1 MGKSSP
7 PTPDYTGAAEA
18 TAAGSREV
26 TDAQTWANRPNQTNP
41 WGSTTWDATATIDP
55 ATGKSFNKWTQNQ
68 TLNPE
73 SQAALDAQMAVTTG
87 RSQMGEGMI
96 DRTSNEL
103 GQPMDWEQFGQQN
116 RGATAEAIDMSGLP
130 SGVGSVEAKQY
141 NAPTLNT
148 NLDYAGASGVGQAD
162 TQNRLDYSSANA
174 IGGNDQYRN
183 EAENALYDRSS
194 KRLDTRFGQ
203 SDEAIQVKLAS
214 QGLAP
219 GDQAYDAAMKNY
231 SDSKNDAYSS
241 AQNDAITMGGQEASR
256 NFGMDTTR
264 RGITTG
270 EEDRSA
276 AFRNQEANQQFGR
289 DMSRRGLETGEI
301 RDRFNAYN
309 SGLQNQQGMDL
320 AAGGQ
325 QYAEE
330 LGAGNFA
337 NQARAQ
343 SLQEQT
349 GIKDRA
355 YINAQDEANNA
366 NALRTSAINEEQ
378 TRRQQSLNEMNAVL
392 SGQQVNP
399 ATMAPV
405 QMASRS
411 AGTDYTG
418 AMQDTYN
425 ADLNR
430 TNASNMGMQGLM
442 SGATSVAGMFSDR
455 RLKKNIER
463 VGTWLTYPLYKFQYI
478 WGEWAV
484 GIMSDEINQDAVS
497 VHPSGFDIV
506 DYMKVR

>member
-1 MGKSSP
+1 M
-7 PTPDYTGAAEA
+7 T
-18 TAAGSREV
+18 
-26 TDAQTWANRPNQTNP
+26 
-41 WGSTTWDATATIDP
+41 
-55 ATGKSFNKWTQNQ
+55 
-68 TLNPE
+68 
-73 SQAALDAQMAVTTG
+73 
-87 RSQMGEGMI
+87 
-96 DRTSNEL
+96 
-103 GQPMDWEQFGQQN
+103 
-116 RGATAEAIDMSGLP
+116 
-130 SGVGSVEAKQY
+130 
-141 NAPTLNT
+141 
-148 NLDYAGASGVGQAD
+148 
-162 TQNRLDYSSANA
+162 
-174 IGGNDQYRN
+174 
-183 EAENALYDRSS
+183 
-194 KRLDTRFGQ
+194 
-203 SDEAIQVKLAS
+203 
-214 QGLAP
+214 
-219 GDQAYDAAMKNY
+219 
-231 SDSKNDAYSS
+231 SKNDAITVAHRMMLSGIWV
-241 AQNDAITMGGQEASR
+241 AQKLVVTLVW
-256 NFGMDTTR
+256 TY
-264 RGITTG
+264 
-270 EEDRSA
+270 
-276 AFRNQEANQQFGR
+276 QQAV
-289 DMSRRGLETGEI
+289 
-301 RDRFNAYN
+301 NA
-309 SGLQNQQGMDL
+309 
-320 AAGGQ
+320 
-325 QYAEE
+325 YAEE

>member
-1 MGKSSP
+1 MGKSAP
-7 PTPDYTGAAEA
+7 PTPDYKGAAEA
-18 TAAGSREV
+18 TAAGSKEV
-26 TDAQTWANRPNQTNP
+26 TDAQTWANRPDQTNP

-87 RSQMGEGMI
+87 RSQMGESMI

-130 SGVGSVEAKQY
+130 EGVGSVGTSQY
-141 NAPTLNT
+141 
-148 NLDYAGASGVGQAD
+148 DMGH
-162 TQNRLDYSSANA
+162 
-174 IGGNDQYRN
+174 DQYRQQ
-183 EAENALYDRSS
+183 AEDANYARSS
-194 KRLDTRFGQ
+194 NRLDTRFGQ
-203 SDEAIQVKLAS
+203 SDEAIEVKLRS

-231 SDSKNDAYSS
+231 NDQKNDAYSS
-241 AQNDAITMGGQEASR
+241 AQNDAIIMGGAEASR
-256 NFGMDTTR
+256 NFGMDL
-264 RGITTG
+264 
-270 EEDRSA
+270 S
-276 AFRNQEANQQFGR
+276 
-289 DMSRRGLETGEI
+289 
-301 RDRFNAYN
+301 
-309 SGLQNQQGMDL
+309 
-320 AAGGQ
+320 AGGQ
-325 QYAEE
+325 RYAEE

-399 ATMAPV
+399 AQMAPV

-418 AMQDTYN
+418 AMQNTYD

-463 VGTWLTYPLYKFQYI
+463 VDTWLTYPLYKFQYI